1 MNKRDQLRYQRA
13 TAVRTFGQER
23 TADFPQTSKAAELF
37 ATITAQLARLVV
49 VMAEQKPA
57 RIDKQPLLKKLEAD
71 CRKIART
78 ARAIALDADDA
89 SFAKPYQMPGKNG
102 ETPLLTHVDT
112 LRSIL
117 QDQPGDSAQTQQ
129 AKFTLRAR
137 FAAYE
142 LLPDFIDSVGQR
154 ADTIRDANRT
164 NQSENQ
170 EGVENTKLIG
180 QILDD
185 ASATIRKLDAIMVN
199 KYAAE
204 AEKLHAWKTASRVE
218 KLPRKSKAVPV
229 TELSA

>member
-1 MNKRDQLRYQRA
+1 MNKRDELRYQRA

-37 ATITAQLARLVV
+37 ATITAQLAKLII
-49 VMAEQKPA
+49 VMADQKPA

-78 ARAIALDADDA
+78 ARAIGLDADDA
-89 SFAKPYQMPGKNG
+89 SFAVPYRMPDKNG
-102 ETPLLTHVDT
+102 ETVLLTHVDT
-112 LRSIL
+112 LRAQL

-129 AKFTLRAR
+129 TKLTLRAR

-142 LLPDFIDSVGQR
+142 LPLDFIDKLGQR
-154 ADTIRDANRT
+154 ADAIRTASRT
-164 NQSENQ
+164 NQGENQ
-170 EGVENTKLIG
+170 EGVENTMRIG
-180 QILDD
+180 QLLDD
-185 ASATIRKLDAIMVN
+185 IADTIRKLDAIMVN

-218 KLPRKSKAVPV
+218 KLPRKTKTVAAS
-229 TELSA
+229 S